1 MWSGLLPPGSGES
14 EVELNSE
21 DEDTLENSG
30 LNLQED
36 KVWTMTITKISD
48 FPTDGPK
55 SEAEA
60 NVNV

>member
-1 MWSGLLPPGSGES
+1 MR
-14 EVELNSE
+14 VMLNSE